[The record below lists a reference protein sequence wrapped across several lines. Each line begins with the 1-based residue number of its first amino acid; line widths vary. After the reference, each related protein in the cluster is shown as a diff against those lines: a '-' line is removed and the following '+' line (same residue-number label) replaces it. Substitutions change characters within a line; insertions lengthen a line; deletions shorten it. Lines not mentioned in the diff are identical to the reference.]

1 MLPETLILHIGRF
14 AFDYRL
20 NQPVKMHT
28 AVEYAHVLT
37 VPRECLSG
45 ALSPQD
51 GASSEAEDAA
61 SLPRYRLHAVVLHH
75 GKKATGGHYS
85 TLVRASVDDV
95 PLSAEEDTATRWRS
109 VDDHKITQ
117 ISADQALDAA
127 ERVYLLFYVRIR

>member
-28 AVEYAHVLT
+28 AVEYPHVLSI
-37 VPRECLSG
+37 PRECLSG
-45 ALSPQD
+45 ALSPPH
-51 GASSEAEDAA
+51 GEAEDAA

-95 PLSAEEDTATRWRS
+95 PLSGEEDPNCRWRS

-117 ISADQALDAA
+117 IAADQALDAA
-127 ERVYLLFYVRIR
+127 ERVYLLFYVRIH

>member
-1 MLPETLILHIGRF
+1 MQSLDSESLRKQSRFEVLPETLILHIGRF

-51 GASSEAEDAA
+51 GGVLIQLVRVAFGRDAA
-61 SLPRYRLHAVVLHH
+61 LR
-75 GKKATGGHYS
+75 
-85 TLVRASVDDV
+85 
-95 PLSAEEDTATRWRS
+95 
-109 VDDHKITQ
+109 
-117 ISADQALDAA
+117 
-127 ERVYLLFYVRIR
+127 